1 MNLVRIR
8 FEMDFYSAEPLM
20 SDWITKLKQDANEA
34 RERQARDRDWQ
45 LRCEEIV
52 RAKGPAIW
60 DTAVTKI
67 QADAAELCKAFPDDP
82 SKQLEVTGAIKIVR
96 PGNPH
101 VSLTAQW
108 VPEILGVGVRVYSQ
122 WSNSPEA
129 AKTDKQQITF
139 SATTEGD
146 VLMSVGA
153 NRHLSVADLSEYLL
167 KMVLDF

>member
-60 DTAVTKI
+60 DTA
-67 QADAAELCKAFPDDP
+67 
-82 SKQLEVTGAIKIVR
+82 
-96 PGNPH
+96 
-101 VSLTAQW
+101 
-108 VPEILGVGVRVYSQ
+108 
-122 WSNSPEA
+122 
-129 AKTDKQQITF
+129 
-139 SATTEGD
+139 
-146 VLMSVGA
+146 
-153 NRHLSVADLSEYLL
+153 
-167 KMVLDF
+167 

>member
-1 MNLVRIR
+1 VLKVRQ
-8 FEMDFYSAEPLM
+8 YGTP
-20 SDWITKLKQDANEA
+20 
-34 RERQARDRDWQ
+34 RDQNTGRRSGTMQ
-45 LRCEEIV
+45 SIPGR
-52 RAKGPAIW
+52 P
-60 DTAVTKI
+60 
-67 QADAAELCKAFPDDP
+67 CKT
-82 SKQLEVTGAIKIVR
+82 TGDHRGIKIVR